1 MQRQRYRL
9 QKRQLK
15 IWTADYLHY
24 RYLWPNIEAAV
35 QRARL
40 SVPCEVPTILDIG
53 CGHRPYS
60 DLFEKSNYIGLDHG
74 TDDTSPDVVG
84 DGMRL
89 PICSGAVDIV
99 FSTQVIEHVPNPGL
113 MIRECYRVLKPG
125 GYLILTGP
133 FYWPLHEE
141 PFDFHRFTKYG
152 FAHYLSEA
160 GFSEWEIKE
169 DGGDWAQFF
178 LSLSL
183 RFSPRWLA
191 PLRVMINCAGVLLD
205 SIQNPKIS
213 PANYTILARR

>member
-1 MQRQRYRL
+1 MQKQKYRL
-9 QKRQLK
+9 QERRLK
-15 IWTADYLHY
+15 IWTAGYLHY

-35 QRARL
+35 QRALL
-40 SVPCEVPTILDIG
+40 SVPCKVPTILDIG

-60 DLFEKSNYIGLDHG
+60 DLFGESNYIGLDHG
-74 TDDTSPDVVG
+74 TEDTSPDVVG
-84 DGMRL
+84 DAMQL
-89 PICSGAVDIV
+89 PIRSEAADIV

-169 DGGDWAQFF
+169 DGGDWAQLF
-178 LSLSL
+178 LSMSL
-183 RFSPRWLA
+183 RASPRWLA
-191 PLRVMINCAGVLLD
+191 PLRVLINCAGVLLD
-205 SIQNPKIS
+205 SLQNAKLS